1 MVWRKDRWC
10 VVVGVIDRET
20 GDFLHVS
27 WKREG
32 WEGWRELCH
41 GIQKISFTGEFPA
54 KPI

>member
-10 VVVGVIDRET
+10 VVVGVINKET

-32 WEGWRELCH
+32 QEGWRELRH
-41 GIQKISFTGEFPA
+41 EIQKISFSWNFSRHPC
-54 KPI
+54 